1 MMNMSELQISLIAIG
16 IIVVMGVV
24 LFNWMQQRRYRR
36 GAEEAFGPKHED
48 VLLRE
53 TLSGDH
59 DERIEPQLD
68 KAFLQEPRVEPSGE
82 STEKPTGETNEGS
95 NEGLVEELIEELIE
109 DPIEEPVEEL
119 IEEPIEESAEASETA
134 RPKPKPAFG
143 PARTIKVV
151 EQERVPL
158 EEDSSTDIVDYVIEI
173 LSETP
178 IMNSSLA
185 EVLQRK
191 FDFSKPLRWLGQ
203 RGTEAFWEEITTEVG
218 GKGGY
223 THLRGCLQLADRV
236 GPISEVSL
244 SEFRDMAENFAT
256 HVGAA
261 VNCPNIHKAYARA
274 ILLDEFCTQVD
285 VMVGIN
291 IISKDNSVF
300 TGAKIRVLAETSG
313 FKLGADGLF
322 HYHDENQAV
331 LFSLGNYEPSPF
343 LPDSVRTLTTRGIT
357 FLLDIPGV
365 TNGEAVFG
373 QMMHLAG
380 VFTDNLGGVMVD
392 DNRIPLSD
400 SGIRKIRQQLIAI
413 QSTMLSRNI
422 PAGGETAL
430 RLFA

>member
-1 MMNMSELQISLIAIG
+1 MSELQISLIAIG

-24 LFNWMQQRRYRR
+24 FFNWMQQRRYRR

-53 TLSGDH
+53 AISSEQN
-59 DERIEPQLD
+59 ERIEPQLD
-68 KAFLQEPRVEPSGE
+68 KGFSQEPRMEPGGE
-82 STEKPTGETNEGS
+82 STEKPAEETTEGPT
-95 NEGLVEELIEELIE
+95 EK
-109 DPIEEPVEEL
+109 PIEEPREPAEAAEIAQPKLEPVIGSARAITAVER
-119 IEEPIEESAEASETA
+119 ESA
-134 RPKPKPAFG
+134 
-143 PARTIKVV
+143 
-151 EQERVPL
+151 PL
-158 EEDSSTDIVDYVIEI
+158 EEGNSQESVDYVIEI
-173 LSETP
+173 RSEKP

-191 FDFSKPLRWLGQ
+191 FDFSKPVRWLGQ
-203 RGTEAFWEEITTEVG
+203 RSSEAFWEEITTEAN

-223 THLRGCLQLADRV
+223 THLRGCLQLADRA

-256 HVGAA
+256 HVSAA

-300 TGAKIRVLAETSG
+300 TGAKIRVLAEASG
-313 FKLGADGLF
+313 FKLGAEGVF
-322 HYHDENQAV
+322 HYRDENNAI

-343 LPDSVRTLTTRGIT
+343 LPGSVRSLTTRGIT

-365 TNGEAVFG
+365 ANGEAVFG
-373 QMMHLAG
+373 QMIHLAG
-380 VFTDNLGGVMVD
+380 IFTDNLGGIMVD

-400 SGIRKIRQQLIAI
+400 SGIRKIKQQLIAI

-430 RLFA
+430 RLFT

>member
-24 LFNWMQQRRYRR
+24 FFNWMQQRRYRR

-53 TLSGDH
+53 AISSEQN
-59 DERIEPQLD
+59 ERIEPQLD
-68 KAFLQEPRVEPSGE
+68 KGFSQEPRMEPAGE
-82 STEKPTGETNEGS
+82 STEKPAEETEGPT
-95 NEGLVEELIEELIE
+95 EK
-109 DPIEEPVEEL
+109 PIEEPR
-119 IEEPIEESAEASETA
+119 EEPAEAAEIAQPKLEPVIGSARAITAVERESA
-134 RPKPKPAFG
+134 
-143 PARTIKVV
+143 
-151 EQERVPL
+151 PL
-158 EEDSSTDIVDYVIEI
+158 EEGNSPDSVDYVIEI
-173 LSETP
+173 RSEKP

-185 EVLQRK
+185 GVLQRK
-191 FDFSKPLRWLGQ
+191 FDFSKPVRWLGQ
-203 RGTEAFWEEITTEVG
+203 RSSEAFWEEITTEAN

-223 THLRGCLQLADRV
+223 THLRGCLQLADRA

-256 HVGAA
+256 HVSAA

-300 TGAKIRVLAETSG
+300 TGAKIRVLAEASG
-313 FKLGADGLF
+313 FKLGAEGVF
-322 HYHDENQAV
+322 HYRDENNAI

-343 LPDSVRTLTTRGIT
+343 LPGSVRTLTTRGIT

-365 TNGEAVFG
+365 ANGEAVFG
-373 QMMHLAG
+373 QMIHLAG
-380 VFTDNLGGVMVD
+380 IFTDNLGGIMVD

-400 SGIRKIRQQLIAI
+400 SGIRKIKQQLIAI

-430 RLFA
+430 RLFT

>member
-1 MMNMSELQISLIAIG
+1 MSELQISLIAIG

-24 LFNWMQQRRYRR
+24 FFNWMQQRRYRR

-53 TLSGDH
+53 TLSGEQN
-59 DERIEPQLD
+59 ERIEPQLD
-68 KAFLQEPRVEPSGE
+68 KAFLQEPRMEPRGE
-82 STEKPTGETNEGS
+82 STEKPIEETNEEPNQEAS
-95 NEGLVEELIEELIE
+95 QEPSEELSQ
-109 DPIEEPVEEL
+109 EP
-119 IEEPIEESAEASETA
+119 AEAAEITQ
-134 RPKPKPAFG
+134 PKPEPAFG
-143 PARTIKVV
+143 PARTIMVV
-151 EQERVPL
+151 EQEPVPL
-158 EEDSSTDIVDYVIEI
+158 EEDNSPDSVDYVIEI
-173 LSETP
+173 RSEKP

-191 FDFSKPLRWLGQ
+191 FDFSKPVRWLGQ
-203 RGTEAFWEEITTEVG
+203 RSTEAFWEEITTEAN

-223 THLRGCLQLADRV
+223 THLRGCLQLADRA
-236 GPISEVSL
+236 GPVSEVSL

-256 HVGAA
+256 HVAAA

-313 FKLGADGLF
+313 FKLGAEGLF
-322 HYHDENQAV
+322 HYRDENNVV

-343 LPDSVRTLTTRGIT
+343 LPGSVRTLTTRGIT
-357 FLLDIPGV
+357 FLLDVPGV
-365 TNGEAVFG
+365 ANGEAVFG

-380 VFTDNLGGVMVD
+380 IFTDNLGGVMVD

-400 SGIRKIRQQLIAI
+400 SGIRKIKQQLVAI

>member
-24 LFNWMQQRRYRR
+24 LFNWMQQRRYRQ

-53 TLSGDH
+53 TLSGEQN
-59 DERIEPQLD
+59 ERIEPQLD
-68 KAFLQEPRVEPSGE
+68 KAFLQEPRMEPWGE
-82 STEKPTGETNEGS
+82 STEKPIEETNEGP
-95 NEGLVEELIEELIE
+95 
-109 DPIEEPVEEL
+109 DEEPAV
-119 IEEPIEESAEASETA
+119 EEPIEESCEEPTEAAETA
-134 RPKPKPAFG
+134 RPRPEPAIG
-143 PARTIKVV
+143 PARAITAV
-151 EQERVPL
+151 EQEPMPL
-158 EEDSSTDIVDYVIEI
+158 EEDNFPDSVDYVIEI
-173 LSETP
+173 RSETP
-178 IMNSSLA
+178 IMYSSLA

-191 FDFSKPLRWLGQ
+191 FDFSKPVRWLGQ
-203 RGTEAFWEEITTEVG
+203 RSSEAFREEIATEPND
-218 GKGGY
+218 KGGY
-223 THLRGCLQLADRV
+223 THLRGCLQLADRA
-236 GPISEVSL
+236 GPVSEVSL

-256 HVGAA
+256 HVAAA

-313 FKLGADGLF
+313 FKLGAEGLF
-322 HYHDENQAV
+322 HYRDENNVV

-343 LPDSVRTLTTRGIT
+343 LPGSVRTLTTRGIT
-357 FLLDIPGV
+357 FLLDVPGV
-365 TNGEAVFG
+365 ANGEAVFG

-400 SGIRKIRQQLIAI
+400 SGIRKIKQQLIAI

>member
-24 LFNWMQQRRYRR
+24 FFNWMQQRRYRR

-53 TLSGDH
+53 AISSEQN
-59 DERIEPQLD
+59 ERIEPQLD
-68 KAFLQEPRVEPSGE
+68 KGFSQEPRMEPGGE
-82 STEKPTGETNEGS
+82 STEKPAEETTEGPT
-95 NEGLVEELIEELIE
+95 EK
-109 DPIEEPVEEL
+109 PIEEPREPAEAAEIAQPKLEPVIGSARAITAVER
-119 IEEPIEESAEASETA
+119 ESA
-134 RPKPKPAFG
+134 
-143 PARTIKVV
+143 
-151 EQERVPL
+151 PL
-158 EEDSSTDIVDYVIEI
+158 EEGNSQESVDYVIEI
-173 LSETP
+173 RSEKP

-191 FDFSKPLRWLGQ
+191 FDFSKPVRWLGQ
-203 RGTEAFWEEITTEVG
+203 RSSEAFWEEITTEAN

-223 THLRGCLQLADRV
+223 THLRGCLQLADRA

-256 HVGAA
+256 HVSAA

-300 TGAKIRVLAETSG
+300 TGAKIRVLAEASG
-313 FKLGADGLF
+313 FKLGAEGVF
-322 HYHDENQAV
+322 HYRDENNAI

-343 LPDSVRTLTTRGIT
+343 LPGSVRSLTTRGIT

-365 TNGEAVFG
+365 ANGEAVFG
-373 QMMHLAG
+373 QMIHLAG
-380 VFTDNLGGVMVD
+380 IFTDNLGGIMVD

-400 SGIRKIRQQLIAI
+400 SGIRKIKQQLIAI

-430 RLFA
+430 RLFT

>member
-1 MMNMSELQISLIAIG
+1 MNMSELQISLIAIG

-24 LFNWMQQRRYRR
+24 FFNWMQQRRYRR

-53 TLSGDH
+53 TLSGEQN
-59 DERIEPQLD
+59 ERIEPQLD
-68 KAFLQEPRVEPSGE
+68 KAFLQEPRMEPRGE
-82 STEKPTGETNEGS
+82 STEKPIEETNEEPNQEAS
-95 NEGLVEELIEELIE
+95 QEPSEELSQ
-109 DPIEEPVEEL
+109 EP
-119 IEEPIEESAEASETA
+119 AEAAEITQ
-134 RPKPKPAFG
+134 PKPEPAFG
-143 PARTIKVV
+143 PARTIMVV
-151 EQERVPL
+151 EQEPVPL
-158 EEDSSTDIVDYVIEI
+158 EEDNSPDSVDYVIEI
-173 LSETP
+173 RSEKP

-191 FDFSKPLRWLGQ
+191 FDFSKPVRWLGQ
-203 RGTEAFWEEITTEVG
+203 RSTEAFWEEITTEAN

-223 THLRGCLQLADRV
+223 THLRGCLQLADRA
-236 GPISEVSL
+236 GPVSEVSL

-256 HVGAA
+256 HVAAA

-313 FKLGADGLF
+313 FKLGAEGLF
-322 HYHDENQAV
+322 HYRDENNVV

-343 LPDSVRTLTTRGIT
+343 LPGSVRTLTTRGIT
-357 FLLDIPGV
+357 FLLDVPGV
-365 TNGEAVFG
+365 ANGEAVFG

-380 VFTDNLGGVMVD
+380 IFTDNLGGVMVD

-400 SGIRKIRQQLIAI
+400 SGIRKIKQQLVAI

>member
-24 LFNWMQQRRYRR
+24 FFNWMQQRRYRR

-53 TLSGDH
+53 AISGEQN
-59 DERIEPQLD
+59 ERIEPQLD
-68 KAFLQEPRVEPSGE
+68 KGFLQEPRMQPSGE
-82 STEKPTGETNEGS
+82 STEKPAEETTEGPT
-95 NEGLVEELIEELIE
+95 EG
-109 DPIEEPVEEL
+109 PTEEP
-119 IEEPIEESAEASETA
+119 AEAAEIA
-134 RPKPKPAFG
+134 QPKPEPAIG
-143 PARTIKVV
+143 AARAIAAA
-151 EQERVPL
+151 EREPVPL
-158 EEDSSTDIVDYVIEI
+158 EEENSQDSVAQDSVAQDSVDYIIEI
-173 LSETP
+173 RSEKP

-191 FDFSKPLRWLGQ
+191 FDFSKPVRWLGQ
-203 RGTEAFWEEITTEVG
+203 RSSEAFWEEITTEAN

-223 THLRGCLQLADRV
+223 THLRGCLQLADRA
-236 GPISEVSL
+236 GPVSEVSL

-256 HVGAA
+256 HVAAA

-300 TGAKIRVLAETSG
+300 TGAKIRVLAEASG
-313 FKLGADGLF
+313 FKLGAEGLF
-322 HYHDENQAV
+322 HYRDENNAI

-343 LPDSVRTLTTRGIT
+343 LPGSVRTLTTRGIT

-365 TNGEAVFG
+365 ANGEAVFG

-380 VFTDNLGGVMVD
+380 ILTDNLGGIMVD

-400 SGIRKIRQQLIAI
+400 SGIRKIKQQLIAI

-422 PAGGETAL
+422 PAGGEIAL
-430 RLFA
+430 RLFT